1 MEGALYA
8 FPQITILP
16 ELAEAAKKENV
27 SPDFYYCYQLLLK
40 TGLVMVPGSGFG
52 EKEGTAHFRC
62 TILPPEDQMDAVVKR
77 LTDFTN
83 GLSDSINK
91 EKKD

>member
-1 MEGALYA
+1 
-8 FPQITILP
+8 
-16 ELAEAAKKENV
+16 
-27 SPDFYYCYQLLLK
+27 
-40 TGLVMVPGSGFG
+40 MVPGSGFG